1 MSLQIAFL
9 GAGRM
14 ASAIVD
20 GLLATRAA
28 APADVAVLGGAGPT
42 AAALAARTGVR
53 LASDLPDLLR
63 AADVVVVAF
72 KPQHLAGAD
81 PRLAELT
88 RGKLVLS
95 VLAAKTLARLAQ
107 TFPHARNLV
116 RTMPNTP
123 AAIGAGVTG
132 WAALRELSQAD
143 RTTVVAL
150 LRAMGREIELPE
162 DQIDAL
168 MAVSGCGPAFVF
180 EFTAALREAGV
191 ACGLARETADL
202 LARVG
207 LGDRSHHF
215 PQQLSGGE
223 QQRVALARAFVN
235 EPKILFADEPTGN
248 LDGATGER
256 IVQLLQ
262 ELNRERGCTIVL
274 VTHDAAL
281 AARTQRTIRLRD
293 GVIVEDIRHDHAPQ
307 PATA

>member
-1 MSLQIAFL
+1 MSQKIAFL

-20 GLLATRAA
+20 GLLATKAA
-28 APADVAVLGGAGPT
+28 APADIAILGGGGASAST
-42 AAALAARTGVR
+42 LAQRTGVR
-53 LASDLPDLLR
+53 LATDLSDLLHE
-63 AADVVVVAF
+63 ADIVVIAF
-72 KPQHLAGAD
+72 KPQHLASAD

-95 VLAAKTLARLAQ
+95 VLAAKTLARLAK

-132 WAALRELSQAD
+132 WAALQPLTPDD
-143 RTTVVAL
+143 RAAVVGL

-191 ACGLARETADL
+191 ACGLSRETAHL
-202 LARVG
+202 LAIETVVG
-207 LGDRSHHF
+207 SAKLMAHTGT
-215 PQQLSGGE
+215 
-223 QQRVALARAFVN
+223 
-235 EPKILFADEPTGN
+235 EPEELRNQVTSPKGTTYEG
-248 LDGATGER
+248 
-256 IVQLLQ
+256 LQ
-262 ELNRERGCTIVL
+262 IMAKRDFRGMMRET
-274 VTHDAAL
+274 AL
-281 AARTQRTIRLRD
+281 AAKARSAELSAQ
-293 GVIVEDIRHDHAPQ
+293 E
-307 PATA
+307 